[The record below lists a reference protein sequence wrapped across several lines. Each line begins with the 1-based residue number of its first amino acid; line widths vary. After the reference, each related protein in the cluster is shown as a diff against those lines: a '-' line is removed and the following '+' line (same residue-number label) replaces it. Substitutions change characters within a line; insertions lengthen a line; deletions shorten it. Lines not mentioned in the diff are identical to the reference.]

1 MTMSY
6 SIVQATIHDL
16 TDLAPLFDL
25 YRVFYKQ
32 PSNLEGAQ
40 KFLFHRFNHAESVI
54 FIARTAAS
62 DQQAVGFAQLYPT
75 FSSISMKRSWI
86 LNDLYVREE
95 HRKEGIAELLL
106 QQVKEFA
113 TQTKAK
119 GIVLST
125 APDNLKAQ
133 SLYEK
138 HGYVRDNQFYQY
150 YLTLPQQ
157 E

>member
-6 SIVQATIHDL
+6 SIVQATIDDL

-32 PSNLEGAQ
+32 PSNLEGA
-40 KFLFHRFNHAESVI
+40 KEFLFQRFNHAESVI
-54 FIARTAAS
+54 FIARTAS
-62 DQQAVGFAQLYPT
+62 DKQAVGFVQLYPT

-113 TQTKAK
+113 AKTKAK
-119 GIVLST
+119 EIALST

-138 HGYVRDNQFYQY
+138 HDYVRDNQFYQY
-150 YLTLPQQ
+150 YLTLPQH